1 MQFCREY
8 FCKPCSAAVTSPQED
23 MEYRMGSCIGVARNQ
38 AEVHSEKV
46 SPEAEKSTSAENGVV
61 HTEVLHP
68 LHSLNPVAE
77 ADRRSNEDWST
88 KEEELE
94 FPHDLLPSID
104 LSTELNLTW
113 GVSIR
118 EDGEAVSTESS
129 SLLQLQSAG
138 IIQENAPSLQS
149 SETLLDR
156 ELQEAFQECEEQIA
170 SFGLCS
176 HSITLCSTDQTDSCL
191 SEAKFATDD
200 EEHKSVNVK
209 EDPMSLP
216 ISLAESQT
224 GRDLGCHG
232 NVGAHTTDLASC
244 TEEAV
249 FCFRDYVLGKT
260 QPEEAMA
267 EYPEEQSEKLHC
279 EPKEEFQ
286 KVPKMEKSTDK
297 TKSAERKEHLIKHD
311 SATEA
316 LTETEVSKISEIQDV
331 LEVVSLISHNDSLN
345 EQGKMITGPVGEPQ
359 MTPESGTQ
367 IITTVMDNKSLKGFS
382 AENNTNYCSVSETSD
397 RDGIQLN
404 TQTLLEQMQ
413 IITQTKVPSEAK
425 PELMTKA
432 DNQIE
437 LLDTHGQLGHLCASP
452 LESLSNQAHLTP
464 LEATPALKLDHL
476 QVTEQQSDC
485 IGADGPCKSISEYAT
500 LNLNS
505 TGDIEHEKWEFK
517 LSTDSI
523 VIDFR
528 DVKSSEPEHEKR
540 CSSEACPLKEEEEEE
555 EEENVF
561 FIGSEAGTHTV
572 VRGKTLSLSRTHTKR
587 IKTEE
592 ESALEK
598 TSASAV
604 DFTPPLTTS
613 TMPEM
618 IEVGEKGTGD
628 SEGVKTTEKG
638 HLDHTTELQCSDGKL
653 REIIAA
659 EVHLCSLSFPE
670 TNNSPAKEAKE
681 VEAAS
686 EERWSGCKM
695 LQNSDENEKKGG
707 GLPADCSL
715 GMDSLSAASEKETGT
730 ASVEDMTVAAA
741 FPEFNDRHDWKRKS
755 YESLEKKGEGG
766 TEEET
771 GKERGGTETLYGQEA
786 LSMTVLKSCPL
797 HDNGVTLVAPQ
808 QRGELITLVTEDIAD
823 TALPLLTSSLRNPSS
838 SIFPLNDTEA
848 ERKEA
853 SEKAAHLKESF
864 NAVGEKQP
872 NSDILNLLSAAS
884 ADGKDPAAQTS
895 YQQVLNTSWI
905 QTEINSM
912 RQNKV
917 GKGKDTCKKSEG
929 QHPLSS
935 AQLDMKNSTGSF
947 NNMDGGTGDPQDDP
961 AHQATEF
968 ASLPPLT
975 VHENLRHPVSET
987 SFSFQRLFSNIKP
1000 DPPQKAAYT
1009 ICESTSEAEVTEEN
1023 MSVNENPERHI
1034 EGEKENVSK
1043 EILFCQNP
1051 DLLPKNKEVKDGI
1064 VVDQSTLELKSLLED
1079 TNETNLELQ
1088 DIAME
1093 DVGSD
1098 NTNLFSLSDL
1108 IEPAVE
1114 KKTEVVLSTKEADG
1128 REAKSVENDVRESFE
1143 DNFQSILS
1151 DIVQQESKL
1160 ELITSE
1166 GSLEQCLK
1174 SEEAPFSCTDGD
1186 GMLSRHF
1193 TDSKG
1198 ISKKDLKANT
1208 EQDGAISLGCPQ
1220 AKCEELQYQMDS
1232 SHDTG
1237 PASEVA
1243 MCVVST
1249 KAPTPTAIKVSSTV
1263 EGGVPSASANIQSDT
1278 KVPIVLRPPG
1288 PMMSH
1293 WEVINDYNVS
1303 LSGEEMQSRQEAEMS
1318 SNIAETDAV
1327 EKTEPGKTT
1336 GEKIESYTSLSCMNA
1351 LHHDIT
1357 AMASSVQDTKLASR
1371 EVEGTHLISDS
1382 PHGGENTKKRIDY
1395 LVFENSKDGKREV
1408 DVKPWVPEKLLNMG
1422 HNEDP
1427 LSCSI
1432 QSTAKCTRKDDMLS
1446 SQSIDSEDI
1455 SQDQIPNSVILEKCS
1470 QEKPEKNMSEL
1481 QYQIDLVHES
1491 GADLKAALSVVSSK
1505 ELSPPE
1511 RDAFG
1516 MGEGEL
1522 SSSNI
1527 QSDSKVPIV
1536 HRPPGLMMSHRKVIN
1551 EDNVSVSEEET
1562 QCNYNKICPQNSG
1575 SVGAGDMRN
1584 KIVKTDTV
1592 EKPEGDKITSEET
1605 KKEINEKEYS
1615 SFCMNVLNLD
1625 TQTDTVSSEQDIKI
1639 ACKEVE
1645 GTNLAPDSFRRPENA
1660 NKVKSINSND
1670 IFQWKEKSNSIILE
1684 ECFQAKPEENTS
1696 KMQCQTDIDYD
1707 SAAVLE
1713 VDMSITCA
1721 KDLTHP
1727 DSTLSAM
1734 GEGEVSFSTIQSD
1747 PLETPKEHSETVDTM
1762 REKNETDKSSHSV
1775 MVSSVQD
1782 TKLVSGVEVEDT
1794 NLKSVTLHSV
1804 EKANEGIDFVAQE
1817 DSGELKTEVDVLTSE
1832 SGRQLSTHHKTDQIT
1847 HTKDI
1852 TESSTIRQRTDQN
1865 TLSDNIQHCDD
1876 NKFDDKRDVISK
1888 INVSTTDKVYSS
1900 FGYVSSALENRIADI
1915 QSSPSGHED
1924 LNSLLEVDA
1933 SKAEEYYAIEPS
1945 TVIQHSG
1952 LKPAASETNRVQDQ
1966 VLIEDTGCLIKDD
1979 TVRTNKPNQEHTNE
1993 ENQVIKL
2000 EQLEEPEFAN
2010 DASLFKDQ
2018 TTRDKLGEIMCEQL
2032 IDSLVTLEDQL
2043 SGNLKEEINRLEKTN
2058 PELQESDGYLE
2069 KEDGNVQTNVQQEL
2083 IEATEEKKIKNEE
2096 KHLDEKVPETKSLSD
2111 SGLIPTG
2118 FVKEVQSCD
2127 RDLIEA
2133 TQPSMNRDLEQVT
2146 CYERDQMQNQTVFS
2160 EMDLAQITE
2169 LQKPQECIEAAETVE
2184 NRVLEKYDDVSLK
2197 ETKVSCPSHEVQ
2209 ANGTLERKAESEL
2222 SFSSFVKMEN
2232 VTLLMNHDSV
2242 ITEGDGCPDG
2252 TQNKSEPNINS
2263 ADFGNVSSIIKDLN
2277 EETCTEDRN
2286 KANQIKLENQENKFM
2301 NISEINTEMKELTK
2315 TFIQASQVSE
2325 DKPHLG
2331 HTSKS
2336 HVSVGEPGHLEKR
2349 IPELCKTV
2357 EIANGLSEP
2366 CGNSNASHCANKTEV
2381 QCSSAVTFG
2390 KNKCTEVF
2398 PSVQSEARL
2407 PSVYQAPI
2415 EKLESESIGNVS
2427 QDRDNEELANHD
2439 QIHKIKLSS
2448 MPLQGETLPLEMEQH
2463 NKDSLDPK
2471 HPQNDKCQDTFDPEA
2486 LHTEFHGLTTSAGT
2500 EEEPKNKKTQTAISG
2515 EVKQMGHR
2523 KEEISECKDDGME
2536 NETAE
2541 GRTLTKKP
2549 GKTESRAVECELKDI
2564 KQGNERKLPKHKGDN
2579 SLSFTVQTVSG
2590 GTSLL
2595 QSSVSDGLQ
2604 TEQEKQLSSSP
2615 NLTAVVT
2622 VSSSQHPFQTLF
2634 NANADSSHGVANSF
2648 IQTMCEN
2655 ASEGLKT
2662 EHGSKDAEG
2671 EFTKEVQKEK
2681 CDGNEHTEK
2690 LSTDEDRSVTLK
2702 TSILSDEAVSDSLG
2716 AAVSPE
2722 MELNQKT
2729 LILEESCESSDW
2741 LRTMKEVAAISQS
2754 KQKSKLGTPCEST
2767 DNRPFETLDI
2777 PQAELESDSPVKDSE
2792 HPDHQDKEQP
2802 EEPTDSR
2809 PLVSESADGS
2819 ESVFSFPPPP
2829 EEDALP
2835 PVLLAHL
2842 FCDSSDFPT
2851 PPPTP
2856 PDSTLLEPEPECEP
2870 PVPPPVPDQV
2880 PDTAE
2885 VLLQYDPQPDP
2896 PARSS
2901 DSDGTFETPESTTP
2915 VKTAAPP
2922 IPSVEQPEPST
2933 QSLQTTTDTD
2943 SCSLP
2948 ASTGDASASEVQD
2961 SPSFHP
2967 PSRSLSIVFD
2977 EDKPIASSGAYNL
2990 DHLLN
2995 TEPLSEPAFDSG
3007 LSGLESRTPLT
3018 RSLSFQSGDLDSA
3031 SPGDR
3036 PAGGAFNKATHS
3048 RSESFSVGT
3057 ESAPGTL
3064 RRVKKPRPGSLKKK
3078 PLSRQNSNPESAISR
3093 TVSSS
3098 STPEVKKK
3106 GKPLAESPLQT
3117 QEEKECPPASP
3128 SPSPSPAD
3136 TLRRTRIKSRVES
3149 PPPVVEESS
3158 PAQAQVTAKAQEEI
3172 LSVPEDVSPIPDSAT
3187 YKWDPDNFEN
3197 INPFCTG
3204 GSKLANSP
3212 VLGKKADFI
3221 PAPDPTPVPTEEPPT
3236 APAPPSEKAF
3246 STEEQPITKRQ
3257 SVRLEFDYSEESG
3270 DTPQDSPLPPKKLG
3284 KKPGAKMPLRKAKL
3298 GIKKAPPQTE
3308 QLDSTPAAVH
3318 SNDNDDIPIPKV
3330 SYNFDPNKW
3339 DDHNFDPFSSGK
3351 GIPNSPPK
3359 SRANF
3364 KFDPDSFD
3372 DSIDPFKPSTKMG
3385 ISPPKAASLEMSSND
3400 NEIENDNVDEL
3411 GDQNQNKPVK
3421 NKKKPLKSNTFRV
3434 KKSPKRSPL
3443 NEQVTQDSSGDAM
3456 PDHFQ
3461 DHATDE
3467 EKLASSTNQKWAV
3480 RHDLQAELSSDIQDF
3495 PQPSD
3500 LTAFV
3505 NESSLPAQ
3513 NHDYEIEYMEKIGT
3527 STPPLSVKKPSL
3539 YLNLDSV
3546 TDSTNQGSSMHHS
3559 GSNSPCTGSFEEME
3573 AKISMEGKSPVLSS
3587 CGAPEPLTVEK
3598 SMKREVHPQS
3608 RGQSN
3613 ERDGMSPSQG
3623 PVDPADLSLL
3633 DRLSE
3638 SATPLSYLEPDLAET
3653 NPTAFAHKLQER
3665 ELASPGDSGVSKSS
3679 LYSRTGC
3686 SETESPYFPQDLDHS
3701 LGIAREEIVAKEKEV
3716 LEWQR
3721 KYEDSQQELEEMK
3734 RIVTEYEKTIAQM
3747 IEDDQ
3752 REKSLSHHTIQ
3763 QLILEKDQAL
3773 ADLNSVEK
3781 SLADLFR
3788 RYEKMKDVLEGF
3800 RKNEEV
3806 LKKCAQEYLSRV
3818 RKEEQRYQ
3826 ALKIHAEEKLDKA
3839 NAEIAQVRAKSKQ
3852 EQAAYQASL
3861 RKEQMKVDSLE
3872 RTLDQKNKEIEE
3884 LTKICDELIAKMG
3897 KS

>member
-1 MQFCREY
+1 MF
-8 FCKPCSAAVTSPQED
+8 VN
-23 MEYRMGSCIGVARNQ
+23 GSMVSGVAAWLDE

-77 ADRRSNEDWST
+77 ADTRSNEDWST

-94 FPHDLLPSID
+94 FPHDFLPSID

-149 SETLLDR
+149 SETMLDR

-209 EDPMSLP
+209 KDPMSLP

-232 NVGAHTTDLASC
+232 NVGAHTTDLGSC

-267 EYPEEQSEKLHC
+267 EYSEEHSEKLHC

-316 LTETEVSKISEIQDV
+316 LTETEVNKISEIQDV
-331 LEVVSLISHNDSLN
+331 LEVVSLVSHKDSLN
-345 EQGKMITGPVGEPQ
+345 EQGKIITGPVEKPQ
-359 MTPESGTQ
+359 MTPETGTQ

-382 AENNTNYCSVSETSD
+382 PENNTNYCSVSETSD

-404 TQTLLEQMQ
+404 TQTFLEQMQ
-413 IITQTKVPSEAK
+413 IITQTKVSSK
-425 PELMTKA
+425 TNPELMTKA

-437 LLDTHGQLGHLCASP
+437 LLDTHGQLGHLCTSP

-485 IGADGPCKSISEYAT
+485 IGADGLCKSISEYAT

-505 TGDIEHEKWEFK
+505 TGDIEHEKCEFK

-528 DVKSSEPEHEKR
+528 DVKSSEHEHEKR

-572 VRGKTLSLSRTHTKR
+572 VRGKTLSLSRNHTKR

-628 SEGVKTTEKG
+628 PEGVKTTEKG

-653 REIIAA
+653 SEIIAA
-659 EVHLCSLSFPE
+659 KVHLCSLSFPE
-670 TNNSPAKEAKE
+670 INNSPAKE

-686 EERWSGCKM
+686 EERWSGRKM

-741 FPEFNDRHDWKRKS
+741 FPEFNDRRDWKIKS

-766 TEEET
+766 TEEGT

-786 LSMTVLKSCPL
+786 LSMTVLKSYPL

-823 TALPLLTSSLRNPSS
+823 TALPLLTSSLRTPSS

-872 NSDILNLLSAAS
+872 NSDILNLLSTAS

-905 QTEINSM
+905 QTEINTTQ
-912 RQNKV
+912 QNKV

-935 AQLDMKNSTGSF
+935 VQLDIKSSTGSF

-1000 DPPQKAAYT
+1000 DPPQKVAYT

-1043 EILFCQNP
+1043 EILFCQNSV
-1051 DLLPKNKEVKDGI
+1051 LLPKNKEVKDEI
-1064 VVDQSTLELKSLLED
+1064 VVDQSTLELKPLLED

-1108 IEPAVE
+1108 IVPGVE
-1114 KKTEVVLSTKEADG
+1114 KKTEVVLSTKEVDG
-1128 REAKSVENDVRESFE
+1128 REAKSVENDVRENFE

-1160 ELITSE
+1160 ELLTSE

-1186 GMLSRHF
+1186 GILSRHF
-1193 TDSKG
+1193 TDSKN
-1198 ISKKDLKANT
+1198 IPKKDLKANT
-1208 EQDGAISLGCPQ
+1208 EQDSAIYLGCPQ

-1237 PASEVA
+1237 PASDVA
-1243 MCVVST
+1243 MSVVST

-1303 LSGEEMQSRQEAEMS
+1303 LPGEEMQCSQEAEMS
-1318 SNIAETDAV
+1318 SNIVETDTV
-1327 EKTEPGKTT
+1327 EKPEPGKTT
-1336 GEKIESYTSLSCMNA
+1336 GEYSLSCMNV
-1351 LHHDIT
+1351 LNHDIT

-1382 PHGGENTKKRIDY
+1382 PQSGENTNKGIDY
-1395 LVFENSKDGKREV
+1395 VVFENSKDGKREV

-1422 HNEDP
+1422 HNEGP

-1446 SQSIDSEDI
+1446 SQLIDSEDI
-1455 SQDQIPNSVILEKCS
+1455 SKQDQIPNSVILEKCS

-1491 GADLKAALSVVSSK
+1491 GTDLKAALSVVSSK
-1505 ELSPPE
+1505 ELTPPE

-1536 HRPPGLMMSHRKVIN
+1536 HRPSGPMMSHREVIN

-1575 SVGAGDMRN
+1575 SVGAADMRN

-1592 EKPEGDKITSEET
+1592 EKPEGDKKTSEET
-1605 KKEINEKEYS
+1605 KKEINETDNS
-1615 SFCMNVLNLD
+1615 SFCMNVLIPD
-1625 TQTDTVSSEQDIKI
+1625 IQTDTVSSEQDIKL
-1639 ACKEVE
+1639 ACEEVE
-1645 GTNLAPDSFRRPENA
+1645 GTILAPDSFRRPENA
-1660 NKVKSINSND
+1660 NKVKSTNSND
-1670 IFQWKEKSNSIILE
+1670 IFQWKQKSNSIILE

-1696 KMQCQTDIDYD
+1696 KMQCQTDIDHD
-1707 SAAVLE
+1707 SAAVSE
-1713 VDMSITCA
+1713 VDMSFTRA

-1734 GEGEVSFSTIQSD
+1734 GEEEVSFSSIQSD

-1775 MVSSVQD
+1775 MASSVQD
-1782 TKLVSGVEVEDT
+1782 TRLVSGVEVEDT

-1804 EKANEGIDFVAQE
+1804 EKANEGTDFVAQE

-1832 SGRQLSTHHKTDQIT
+1832 SGRQLSTHHKTNQIT
-1847 HTKDI
+1847 HTKDT
-1852 TESSTIRQRTDQN
+1852 TESSTIRQGTEQN

-1876 NKFDDKRDVISK
+1876 NKFDDKCNVISK
-1888 INVSTTDKVYSS
+1888 INVSRDKVYSS
-1900 FGYVSSALENRIADI
+1900 FGCVSSALQNRIADI
-1915 QSSPSGHED
+1915 QSSPSVHED
-1924 LNSLLEVDA
+1924 LNSLVEIDT
-1933 SKAEEYYAIEPS
+1933 SKAEEYYAIELS
-1945 TVIQHSG
+1945 TVIPQHSG
-1952 LKPAASETNRVQDQ
+1952 LKTAASETNRVQDQ
-1966 VLIEDTGCLIKDD
+1966 GLIEDTGSLIKDD
-1979 TVRTNKPNQEHTNE
+1979 TVRTNKPNQEHTDE
-1993 ENQVIKL
+1993 ENPVINL
-2000 EQLEEPEFAN
+2000 EQLEEPESAN
-2010 DASLFKDQ
+2010 DASLFKEQ
-2018 TTRDKLGEIMCEQL
+2018 TTRDKFGEIMCEQL
-2032 IDSLVTLEDQL
+2032 IDSLVTLKDQL

-2058 PELQESDGYLE
+2058 PELQERDQYLE
-2069 KEDGNVQTNVQQEL
+2069 KEVGKVQTNVQQKL
-2083 IEATEEKKIKNEE
+2083 IEAAEEKKNKNEE
-2096 KHLDEKVPETKSLSD
+2096 KHLDEKVPETSLKACLSD

-2133 TQPSMNRDLEQVT
+2133 TQPSMDQDLEQVT
-2146 CYERDQMQNQTVFS
+2146 CYERDQMQNQTVFN
-2160 EMDLAQITE
+2160 EMDLAQPTE
-2169 LQKPQECIEAAETVE
+2169 LQKTQECIEAAETVE

-2209 ANGTLERKAESEL
+2209 ANETLERKVESEI

-2232 VTLLMNHDSV
+2232 VTLLMNHENV
-2242 ITEGDGCPDG
+2242 ITEGDGYPDG
-2252 TQNKSEPNINS
+2252 KQNQSEPNIKS
-2263 ADFGNVSSIIKDLN
+2263 TDFGNVSSIIKDLN
-2277 EETCTEDRN
+2277 EETYTEDRN
-2286 KANQIKLENQENKFM
+2286 EANQIKLENQENKFM
-2301 NISEINTEMKELTK
+2301 NISVEGLENSEINTELKELTE
-2315 TFIQASQVSE
+2315 TFIQASQISK

-2336 HVSVGEPGHLEKR
+2336 RVSVGEPGHLEKR
-2349 IPELCKTV
+2349 TPELCKTV

-2366 CGNSNASHCANKTEV
+2366 CGNSNSSHCANKTEV
-2381 QCSSAVTFG
+2381 QCSSAITFD

-2407 PSVYQAPI
+2407 LSVYQAPV

-2427 QDRDNEELANHD
+2427 QDMDNEELANQD

-2448 MPLQGETLPLEMEQH
+2448 MPLQGETLPLEMEPH

-2471 HPQNDKCQDTFDPEA
+2471 HPQHNECRETFDHEA

-2515 EVKQMGHR
+2515 EVKQLGQR
-2523 KEEISECKDDGME
+2523 KEEISGCKDDGIE

-2541 GRTLTKKP
+2541 GRKLLP

-2564 KQGNERKLPKHKGDN
+2564 KEGNERQLPKHKGDN

-2615 NLTAVVT
+2615 YLTAVVT
-2622 VSSSQHPFQTLF
+2622 VSSSQHPFQTLL

-2690 LSTDEDRSVTLK
+2690 LSTDEDRSDTLK
-2702 TSILSDEAVSDSLG
+2702 TSILSEEAVSDSLG

-2729 LILEESCESSDW
+2729 LNLEESCESSDW
-2741 LRTMKEVAAISQS
+2741 LRAMKEAAGISQS
-2754 KQKSKLGTPCEST
+2754 KQKSKLGTPCKST

-2777 PQAELESDSPVKDSE
+2777 PQAELESDSPIKDSE

-2819 ESVFSFPPPP
+2819 ESVFSFSPPP
-2829 EEDALP
+2829 EEDALLP
-2835 PVLLAHL
+2835 ALPAHL
-2842 FCDSSDFPT
+2842 FCDSSEFPT

-2856 PDSTLLEPEPECEP
+2856 PDSTLLEPEPECAP
-2870 PVPPPVPDQV
+2870 PVSPPDPDQV

-2896 PARSS
+2896 PSRCPLF
-2901 DSDGTFETPESTTP
+2901 FE
-2915 VKTAAPP
+2915 
-2922 IPSVEQPEPST
+2922 
-2933 QSLQTTTDTD
+2933 
-2943 SCSLP
+2943 
-2948 ASTGDASASEVQD
+2948 EV
-2961 SPSFHP
+2961 
-2967 PSRSLSIVFD
+2967 
-2977 EDKPIASSGAYNL
+2977 
-2990 DHLLN
+2990 
-2995 TEPLSEPAFDSG
+2995 SG
-3007 LSGLESRTPLT
+3007 LSLPREPSFTFS
-3018 RSLSFQSGDLDSA
+3018 SLMQIF
-3031 SPGDR
+3031 
-3036 PAGGAFNKATHS
+3036 
-3048 RSESFSVGT
+3048 
-3057 ESAPGTL
+3057 
-3064 RRVKKPRPGSLKKK
+3064 
-3078 PLSRQNSNPESAISR
+3078 
-3093 TVSSS
+3093 
-3098 STPEVKKK
+3098 
-3106 GKPLAESPLQT
+3106 LQ
-3117 QEEKECPPASP
+3117 K
-3128 SPSPSPAD
+3128 
-3136 TLRRTRIKSRVES
+3136 
-3149 PPPVVEESS
+3149 
-3158 PAQAQVTAKAQEEI
+3158 
-3172 LSVPEDVSPIPDSAT
+3172 
-3187 YKWDPDNFEN
+3187 N
-3197 INPFCTG
+3197 IN
-3204 GSKLANSP
+3204 
-3212 VLGKKADFI
+3212 
-3221 PAPDPTPVPTEEPPT
+3221 
-3236 APAPPSEKAF
+3236 
-3246 STEEQPITKRQ
+3246 
-3257 SVRLEFDYSEESG
+3257 
-3270 DTPQDSPLPPKKLG
+3270 
-3284 KKPGAKMPLRKAKL
+3284 
-3298 GIKKAPPQTE
+3298 
-3308 QLDSTPAAVH
+3308 
-3318 SNDNDDIPIPKV
+3318 
-3330 SYNFDPNKW
+3330 
-3339 DDHNFDPFSSGK
+3339 
-3351 GIPNSPPK
+3351 
-3359 SRANF
+3359 
-3364 KFDPDSFD
+3364 
-3372 DSIDPFKPSTKMG
+3372 
-3385 ISPPKAASLEMSSND
+3385 
-3400 NEIENDNVDEL
+3400 
-3411 GDQNQNKPVK
+3411 
-3421 NKKKPLKSNTFRV
+3421 
-3434 KKSPKRSPL
+3434 
-3443 NEQVTQDSSGDAM
+3443 
-3456 PDHFQ
+3456 
-3461 DHATDE
+3461 
-3467 EKLASSTNQKWAV
+3467 
-3480 RHDLQAELSSDIQDF
+3480 
-3495 PQPSD
+3495 
-3500 LTAFV
+3500 
-3505 NESSLPAQ
+3505 
-3513 NHDYEIEYMEKIGT
+3513 
-3527 STPPLSVKKPSL
+3527 
-3539 YLNLDSV
+3539 
-3546 TDSTNQGSSMHHS
+3546 
-3559 GSNSPCTGSFEEME
+3559 GSF
-3573 AKISMEGKSPVLSS
+3573 
-3587 CGAPEPLTVEK
+3587 
-3598 SMKREVHPQS
+3598 
-3608 RGQSN
+3608 
-3613 ERDGMSPSQG
+3613 
-3623 PVDPADLSLL
+3623 
-3633 DRLSE
+3633 
-3638 SATPLSYLEPDLAET
+3638 Y
-3653 NPTAFAHKLQER
+3653 
-3665 ELASPGDSGVSKSS
+3665 
-3679 LYSRTGC
+3679 
-3686 SETESPYFPQDLDHS
+3686 
-3701 LGIAREEIVAKEKEV
+3701 
-3716 LEWQR
+3716 
-3721 KYEDSQQELEEMK
+3721 
-3734 RIVTEYEKTIAQM
+3734 
-3747 IEDDQ
+3747 
-3752 REKSLSHHTIQ
+3752 
-3763 QLILEKDQAL
+3763 
-3773 ADLNSVEK
+3773 
-3781 SLADLFR
+3781 
-3788 RYEKMKDVLEGF
+3788 
-3800 RKNEEV
+3800 
-3806 LKKCAQEYLSRV
+3806 
-3818 RKEEQRYQ
+3818 
-3826 ALKIHAEEKLDKA
+3826 
-3839 NAEIAQVRAKSKQ
+3839 
-3852 EQAAYQASL
+3852 
-3861 RKEQMKVDSLE
+3861 
-3872 RTLDQKNKEIEE
+3872 
-3884 LTKICDELIAKMG
+3884 
-3897 KS
+3897 